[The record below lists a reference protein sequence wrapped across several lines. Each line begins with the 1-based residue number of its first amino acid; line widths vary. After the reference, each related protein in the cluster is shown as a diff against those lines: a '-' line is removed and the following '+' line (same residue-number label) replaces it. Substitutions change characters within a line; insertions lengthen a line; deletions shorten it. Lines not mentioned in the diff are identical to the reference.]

1 MRPTPALPSFDKD
14 QDVLLFFKYYDPA
27 KEKIYYMGH
36 SYVSIQTKVSN
47 LVPMLVKRANLPE
60 GSQLSLFEEIKPNM
74 IERMEE
80 MDKPLEHVL
89 EELMDGDII
98 VFQLRPA
105 AGSAAGQATD
115 GGHRLPT
122 CRDYFRDLFFRIDVN
137 FVDKNSPNDAGFILT
152 LSQKDKYEQM
162 VEAVAKHLEVEK
174 THLQFFKNSNYR
186 YELAPQT
193 HCHQS

>member
-1 MRPTPALPSFDKD
+1 
-14 QDVLLFFKYYDPA
+14 
-27 KEKIYYMGH
+27 MGH
-36 SYVSIQTKVSN
+36 SYVSIQIKVSN
-47 LVPMLVKRANLPE
+47 LVPMLVKRANLPV
-60 GSQLSLFEEIKPNM
+60 GSQLLLFEEIKPNM

-105 AGSAAGQATD
+105 AGSAAGQTAD

-186 YELAPQT
+186 YELVPQT